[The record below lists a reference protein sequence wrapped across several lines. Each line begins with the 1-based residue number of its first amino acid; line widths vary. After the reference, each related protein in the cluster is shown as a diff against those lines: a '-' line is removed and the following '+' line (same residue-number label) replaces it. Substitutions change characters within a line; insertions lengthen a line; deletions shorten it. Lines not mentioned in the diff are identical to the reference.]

1 MVILQ
6 NIHSLLSR
14 ESVQGAKDTT
24 LRHEQIVYG
33 RVSKIYPNHT
43 AVVQI
48 GNHTFIAKIETS
60 LTANAQYWFQVFYE
74 NETLTLKVLEQLERP
89 LLDSKNKEELAAEQL
104 MKKWGLSDHAGR
116 LLRFLLKQNLPII
129 KKHLLQAAQWLEK
142 AEHTDVAL
150 QAIKLIYENNLPF
163 TKETFAAMKALGSS
177 QPLYKQLI
185 VVRDALLSLPERTET
200 IQKLLKQLNRLFEG
214 QEKITAKQWGLF
226 HTEEEINETQLAER
240 YPSLLSNKHLSKSE
254 AQLLETVVA
263 NGMNDG
269 SVSAVDRLAKQLKQI
284 IQSLG
289 LQYEADL
296 QSAAKAKTMKDV
308 SFDELKPLLL
318 KVMQE
323 LSSNSG
329 VKEAVE
335 SIIRRLTAQQLLS
348 QEHGPLQHIFLQ
360 IPWKFGEQLTDVT
373 VQWHGKKQKNGQI
386 DPNYCRILFYLQL
399 PFLKETLIDVHI
411 QNRVVNI
418 SIMTETTGLQP
429 IITAMQPML
438 KENLERLRY
447 KLSAVKA
454 VQLEKQNQRD
464 DSALRFSAAQ
474 FIQGIYSGVDY
485 RI

>member
-14 ESVQGAKDTT
+14 ESVQGVKDTT

-48 GNHTFIAKIETS
+48 GDHSFIAKIETS
-60 LTANAQYWFQVFYE
+60 LTANAQYWFQVFYD

-129 KKHLLQAAQWLEK
+129 KKHLLQAAQWLEE

-150 QAIKLIYENNLPF
+150 QAIKFIYENNLPF

-177 QPLYKQLI
+177 QSLYKQLT
-185 VVRDALLSLPERTET
+185 VVRDALLSLPERTKT
-200 IQKLLKQLNRLFEG
+200 IQKLLEQLNRL
-214 QEKITAKQWGLF
+214 
-226 HTEEEINETQLAER
+226 
-240 YPSLLSNKHLSKSE
+240 LSKSE
-254 AQLLETVVA
+254 RQLLETIIS
-263 NGMNDG
+263 NGIDG
-269 SVSAVDRLAKQLKQI
+269 WGAWEGERLAKEIKQI
-284 IQSLG
+284 IASLG

-296 QSAAKAKTMKDV
+296 QSAVKGKTAKDI
-308 SFDELKPLLL
+308 SFDGLKPLLL
-318 KVMQE
+318 KVLQE
-323 LSSNSG
+323 FSSHSV

-335 SIIRRLTAQQLLS
+335 PAIHRLTAQQLLS
-348 QEHGPLQHIFLQ
+348 QEHGPIQHIFLQ

-399 PFLKETLIDVHI
+399 SFLKETLIDVHI
-411 QNRVVNI
+411 QNRIVNI

-438 KENLERLRY
+438 KESLERLSY

-474 FIQGIYSGVDY
+474 FIQGTYSGVDY